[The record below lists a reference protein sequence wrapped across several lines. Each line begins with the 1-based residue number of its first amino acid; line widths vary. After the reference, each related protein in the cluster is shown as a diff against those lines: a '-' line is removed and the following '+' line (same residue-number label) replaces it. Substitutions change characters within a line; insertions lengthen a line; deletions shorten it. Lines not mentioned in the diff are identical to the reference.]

1 MSAKKQDIISIAKDF
16 AEEAYWDLQLAK
28 RLFENLKLDTC
39 MNNDEVFYIGRRILY
54 FLQQASEK
62 AIKAYF
68 FTYFKL
74 WVESTISIT
83 GQVDR
88 NREHMIFDIQ
98 RKLIRLSQDL
108 EPKAIGHKPHSTFL
122 KVVNSIYEIFYKK
135 KEYTI
140 KYMQLFV
147 DNLSQLLAQGIMS
160 YLKEHFKK
168 RNKTP
173 LNTSDYEK
181 KEARIRDSLKNFLS
195 KIIIE
200 PIEKSKLSESESKN
214 IESICKK
221 KKDNRLLPPCIDENA
236 LEHLKPIKEKYLGLE
251 PTIEKH
257 IEKEQLYEHVKKSNL
272 DSFIAEIID
281 AIGIIS
287 ENDIRKHIESYD
299 KGKLKKLID
308 ITSYFSFSIYLSEF
322 LPKVYPCLALYETIG
337 RYPDYEIDNIKK
349 KEVIC
354 HDIEKIKPI
363 KEEVEFL
370 VNIVKGSVEA
380 FKD

>member
-1 MSAKKQDIISIAKDF
+1 MSANAQDIIRIARDF
-16 AEEAYWDLQLAK
+16 AEEAYWDLQVAK
-28 RLFENLKLDTC
+28 RLIEDLKLDIC
-39 MNNDEVFYIGRRILY
+39 SNNDEVFYIGRRILY
-54 FLQQASEK
+54 LLQQASEK

-74 WVESTISIT
+74 WIESAISIT

-88 NREHMIFDIQ
+88 NKEPMIFNIQ

-108 EPKAIGHKPHSTFL
+108 EPKKIGHRPHSTFL
-122 KVVNSIYEIFYKK
+122 KVVNNIYEIFYKK

-147 DNLSQLLAQGIMS
+147 NNLSQLLAQGIMS

-168 RNKTP
+168 RNETP

-181 KEARIRDSLKNFLS
+181 KEARIKDSLKNFLS

-214 IESICKK
+214 IESMCKK

-281 AIGIIS
+281 AIGIMS

-299 KGKLKKLID
+299 KGNLKKLID
-308 ITSYFSFSIYLSEF
+308 ITSYYSFSIYLSEF
-322 LPKVYPCLALYETIG
+322 LSKVYPCLALYETIG
-337 RYPDYEIDNIKK
+337 RYPDYEIDIIKN

-354 HDIEKIKPI
+354 DDIEKIKLI

-370 VNIVKGSVEA
+370 LNIVKGSVKA